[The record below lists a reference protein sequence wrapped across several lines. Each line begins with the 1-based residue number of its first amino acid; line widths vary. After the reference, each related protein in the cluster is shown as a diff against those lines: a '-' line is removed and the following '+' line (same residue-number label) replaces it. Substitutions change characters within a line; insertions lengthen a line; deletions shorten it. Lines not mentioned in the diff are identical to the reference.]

1 MSRGLVVVALGLA
14 VMAAA
19 SCGKGPSEKSPPPL
33 TAAEKDSLLKQ
44 YAKDRSDTDEWLK
57 TSPTS
62 YLATVER
69 RDFGGQISMT
79 VGRAADNDVRIDDP
93 GVKPHHLRVTVVGDS
108 FEVKAV
114 DHGATFTAKDSVPVT
129 SAMLP
134 PSGIHVARFA
144 LRLSHQRYP
153 AIIVFDPKSPRYAL
167 YKGMKFFPPDLDYH
181 IVAALTP
188 NAHPDTTI
196 ILSTRG
202 NQRRAV
208 REGWF
213 DFKVKGAPARLE
225 AVRLLEPGVGEQDYS
240 LFFTDATTGK
250 ESYRVGRYL
259 EPVKRPDGLYTLDFN
274 MCYNPACAYSE
285 HYNCP
290 IPPKENHL
298 QVAIAAGEMDAHY
311 MH

>member
-1 MSRGLVVVALGLA
+1 MSRGLAVVLAGL
-14 VMAAA
+14 VMMAAA
-19 SCGKGPSEKSPPPL
+19 SCGKGPVANNPPPL
-33 TAAEKDSLLKQ
+33 TAAEKDSLLKG
-44 YAKDRSDTDEWLK
+44 YAKDRSDTEEWLK

-69 RDFGGQISMT
+69 KDFGAQTSMS
-79 VGRAADNDVRIDDP
+79 VGSAADNDVRIDDA

-108 FEVKAV
+108 FEVKAL
-114 DHGATFTAKDSVPVT
+114 DKGATFTAKDSVPLT

-153 AIIVFDPKSPRYAL
+153 AIIVFDPKSSRYAD
-167 YKGMKFFPPDLDYH
+167 YKGIQYFPPDLDYH
-181 IVAALTP
+181 IVASLTP
-188 NAHPDTTI
+188 NTHPDTTI

-213 DFKVKGAPARLE
+213 DFKVKGQPARLE

-250 ESYRVGRYL
+250 QSYHVGRYL
-259 EPVKRPDGLYTLDFN
+259 EPVKRADGLYTLDFN

-298 QVAIAAGEMDAHY
+298 TVAIAAGEMDGHY

>member
-1 MSRGLVVVALGLA
+1 MSRGLAIVLAGLVV
-14 VMAAA
+14 MTAA
-19 SCGKGPSEKSPPPL
+19 SCGKGPTAKSPPPL

-44 YAKDRSDTDEWLK
+44 YAKDRSDTEEWLK

-69 RDFGGQISMT
+69 RDFGGQTSMT
-79 VGRAADNDVRIDDP
+79 VGSAIDNDVRIDGS

-114 DHGATFTAKDSVPVT
+114 DHGATFTAKDSVPIT
-129 SAMLP
+129 SAILP

-153 AIIVFDPKSPRYAL
+153 AIIVFDPKSPRYAD
-167 YKGMKFFPPDLDYH
+167 YKGMQYFPPDLDYH
-181 IVAALTP
+181 IVAELTA

-213 DFKVKGAPARLE
+213 DFKVKGQPARLE

-250 ESYRVGRYL
+250 ESYKVGRYL
-259 EPVKRPDGLYTLDFN
+259 EPVKRSDGLYTLDFN

-311 MH
+311 LH

>member
-1 MSRGLVVVALGLA
+1 MSRGTWIVLIGWVA
-14 VMAAA
+14 MAAV
-19 SCGKGPSEKSPPPL
+19 SCGKTGGSGAPPPL
-33 TAAEKDSLLKQ
+33 TAAEKDTLLEQ
-44 YAKDRSDTDEWLK
+44 YAKDRSDTEEWLK
-57 TSPTS
+57 SSPTS

-69 RDFGGQISMT
+69 KDFGAQTTMS
-79 VGRAADNDVRIDDP
+79 VGRATDNDVRIDDP

-108 FEVKAV
+108 FRV
-114 DHGATFTAKDSVPVT
+114 DTLDKGATFTAKDSVPLT
-129 SAMLP
+129 SATLP

-153 AIIVFDPKSPRYAL
+153 AIIVFDPKSPRFAL
-167 YKGMKFFPPDLDYH
+167 YKGIRYFPPDLDYH
-181 IVAALTP
+181 VVAPLTLSQ
-188 NAHPDTTI
+188 HPDTTI

-213 DFKVKGAPARLE
+213 DFTIKGTPCRLE
-225 AVRLLEPGVGEQDYS
+225 AVRLLEPGVGETDYS

-259 EPVKRPDGLYTLDFN
+259 EPQKRADGLYTLDFN

-298 QVAIAAGEMDAHY
+298 TVAIAAGEMDGHY